1 MYCPALT
8 VHLVQIRIFLV
19 SLVVK
24 SWRDRPSRCRLANG
38 GLRAIG
44 KKVPAVGKNKFLAL
58 HHRHLFLSSAPITGA
73 RGSRQE
79 IANDAYRTGG
89 AFD

>member
-1 MYCPALT
+1 MHCPALT
-8 VHLVQIRIFLV
+8 VHPVRIRIFLV

-38 GLRAIG
+38 GRRTNFE
-44 KKVPAVGKNKFLAL
+44 KVPAVGKNKFLAL
-58 HHRHLFLSSAPITGA
+58 HHRNLFCYQRTITDA